1 MGTRTFRRIG
11 SRGRVIGITWPGWIE
26 VVSSSNASSGLFFP
40 SCPQRSSKR
49 YFPSVGIFLQ
59 LIYFMRICVW
69 LCLGDPS
76 TGAQRCLQ
84 ATRVSSTVA
93 KKKKNTYN
101 SAIIMSW
108 KEKEKKKLLLDKFG
122 ESSHQRIYFSS
133 SLRTM
138 ILFMKIKKSASPV
151 KQTLWF
157 SSYSIISEFLFF

>member
-93 KKKKNTYN
+93 KKKKKHIQLGHHNV
-101 SAIIMSW
+101 M
-108 KEKEKKKLLLDKFG
+108 EGERKKKLLLDKFG
-122 ESSHQRIYFSS
+122 ESFHQRIYFSS
-133 SLRTM
+133 FLRTM
-138 ILFMKIKKSASPV
+138 ILFMKIKKSASPL